1 MFYLF
6 HVKKSIPRQVH
17 AATEASIVGS
27 MLVLEMEKVFAADP
41 DMDVTRLQ
49 ITRDK
54 SVMHVTLRH
63 RNGPLYNRCWILVGP
78 GYLLPDAAT
87 RPVEDWYKAKTSVVT
102 PGPSVKLQKLQDEI
116 ARLHKEIAQGMDTIL
131 SLLEG
136 SDGEQATKP

>member
-17 AATEASIVGS
+17 ATTEASIVGS

-87 RPVEDWYKAKTSVVT
+87 RPVEDWYKAITSVVT

-116 ARLHKEIAQGMDTIL
+116 
-131 SLLEG
+131 
-136 SDGEQATKP
+136 P